1 MTILE
6 AILLTIVTASTP
18 LLFAAIGEL
27 VAERSG
33 VLNLGVEGMMAV
45 GAAAGF
51 IVGLTTDSHLLG
63 ILASGVAGLVLS
75 LLFAMLVL
83 GLGIN
88 QVASGLALTLLGL
101 GLSGLAG
108 AGFVGRNMPPLPALH
123 IPFLTD
129 VPLVG
134 RLVFGQTILVYLSL
148 ALTAAVAW
156 FIDRTRRGLLLR
168 AVGDDHASAHT
179 LGHPVMRIRLYAIL
193 FGGFCAGL
201 GGGYLSLAYT
211 PLWIE
216 GMVAGRGWIAVALVV
231 FASWSP
237 WRVLLGAYLF
247 GAVSILQLHSQ
258 ALGLGIPSQFLSAL
272 PYLATILVLV
282 LIGRNRLR
290 MMRNT
295 PACLGVPFV
304 PTR

>member
-1 MTILE
+1 MLE

-18 LLFAAIGEL
+18 LLFAAMGEL
-27 VAERSG
+27 VTERSG

-45 GAAAGF
+45 GAVFGF
-51 IVGLTTDSHLLG
+51 VVGLNSGSHLLG
-63 ILASGVAGLVLS
+63 IIAAGGAGMTLS
-75 LLFAMLVL
+75 LLFAILVL

-108 AGFVGRNMPPLPALH
+108 TSVVGRSMPSLEPVDIPLLSDLP
-123 IPFLTD
+123 
-129 VPLVG
+129 VVG
-134 RLVFGQTILVYLSL
+134 QLVFGQTWLVYLSL
-148 ALTAAVAW
+148 ALVAAVGW
-156 FIDRTRRGLLLR
+156 FIDRTRQGLLLR
-168 AVGDDHASAHT
+168 AVGDDHHSAHT
-179 LGHPVMRIRLYAIL
+179 LGHSVMRIRLRAII
-193 FGGFCAGL
+193 FGGLCAGI

-231 FASWSP
+231 FASWTP

-258 ALGLGIPSQFLSAL
+258 AMGIGIPSQALTSL
-272 PYLATILVLV
+272 PYIATVLVLV
-282 LIGRNRLR
+282 LIGRDRLR